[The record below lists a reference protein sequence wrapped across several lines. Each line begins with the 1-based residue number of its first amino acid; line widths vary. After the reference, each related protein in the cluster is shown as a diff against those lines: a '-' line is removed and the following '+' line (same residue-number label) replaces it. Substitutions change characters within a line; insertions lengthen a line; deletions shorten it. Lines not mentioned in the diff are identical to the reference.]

1 MTRSPDRH
9 AFRAYD
15 TISAHNAEGS
25 HFVPPLD
32 ELAEVDAMRRHDIA
46 ADARARL
53 GASRARAARANAK
66 RIIARAVQ
74 SDASS
79 SCETPLGGDEARRGH
94 IFFSSDRLS

>member
-1 MTRSPDRH
+1 
-9 AFRAYD
+9 
-15 TISAHNAEGS
+15 
-25 HFVPPLD
+25 VPPLAS
-32 ELAEVDAMRRHDIA
+32 LAEVDAMRRHDIA
-46 ADARARL
+46 AARL